1 MLTVDHRH
9 LGVKHPQV
17 DGNVISQKLLCLLTR
32 ECNSFLAIS
41 ELYHEINQLMGFVPR
56 QSLESDQPAV
66 LRDIEDPRHIDWV
79 EKGCV

>member
-1 MLTVDHRH
+1 MAVFQQRLR
-9 LGVKHPQV
+9 QFEA
-17 DGNVISQKLLCLLTR
+17 SQQIVNAH
-32 ECNSFLAIS
+32 NSDEDRTFDMEINKFSDQTAD
-41 ELYHEINQLMGFVPR
+41 EINQLMGFVPR